1 MKKKLVA
8 LGMAS
13 VMAASLAA
21 CGSSSGSSTAASTS
35 AADDTAA
42 QEQTA
47 APAADT
53 QAAETTESTAEGSD
67 LSASLTLWTYPV
79 GSWGDSATVDS
90 LISDFNA
97 KYPGISVT
105 VEYLD
110 YTNGDDQ
117 VNTAIE
123 GGQAPDLVLE
133 GPERLVANWGA
144 KGLMVDLSDLMAED
158 AASDLYDTIRSACTA
173 SDGKVY
179 EYPLCMVAHCMA
191 INRNMFEKA
200 DALQY
205 LDEETHTWN
214 STEDF
219 LKAVQAVYDSG
230 QTDVAAV
237 YCAGQGGDQGT
248 RALVNNMYGGTFTN
262 ADHTAYTVSSDE
274 NNKALADLYAQ
285 DGINFDASL
294 VGGDEIN
301 LFRQGVLAMSL
312 CWNAS
317 QQNNTDNNDAG
328 LTNDGDTILP
338 MAFPTESGDAK
349 LCGGIWGFGIFDNG
363 DENKIAAAKTFIDF
377 MCNDETEAS
386 KAVLAAGFF
395 PVHQNM
401 GNVYEGTDTAETMQM
416 FTDYF
421 MPKMGD
427 YYQVTPGWAE
437 ARTAWWNMLQSIG
450 TGSDIPT
457 ETANFDT
464 TANAALAAA
473 TS

>member
-144 KGLMVDLSDLMAED
+144 KGL
-158 AASDLYDTIRSACTA
+158 
-173 SDGKVY
+173 
-179 EYPLCMVAHCMA
+179 
-191 INRNMFEKA
+191 RN
-200 DALQY
+200 
-205 LDEETHTWN
+205 
-214 STEDF
+214 
-219 LKAVQAVYDSG
+219 
-230 QTDVAAV
+230 
-237 YCAGQGGDQGT
+237 CA
-248 RALVNNMYGGTFTN
+248 
-262 ADHTAYTVSSDE
+262 
-274 NNKALADLYAQ
+274 
-285 DGINFDASL
+285 
-294 VGGDEIN
+294 
-301 LFRQGVLAMSL
+301 
-312 CWNAS
+312 
-317 QQNNTDNNDAG
+317 
-328 LTNDGDTILP
+328 
-338 MAFPTESGDAK
+338 
-349 LCGGIWGFGIFDNG
+349 
-363 DENKIAAAKTFIDF
+363 
-377 MCNDETEAS
+377 
-386 KAVLAAGFF
+386 
-395 PVHQNM
+395 
-401 GNVYEGTDTAETMQM
+401 
-416 FTDYF
+416 
-421 MPKMGD
+421 
-427 YYQVTPGWAE
+427 
-437 ARTAWWNMLQSIG
+437 
-450 TGSDIPT
+450 
-457 ETANFDT
+457 
-464 TANAALAAA
+464 
-473 TS
+473 